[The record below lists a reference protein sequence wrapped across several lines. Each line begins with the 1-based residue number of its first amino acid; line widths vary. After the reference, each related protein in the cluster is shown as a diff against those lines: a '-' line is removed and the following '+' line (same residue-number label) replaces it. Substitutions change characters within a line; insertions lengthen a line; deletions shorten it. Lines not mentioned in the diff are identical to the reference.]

1 MLKSKLSSALQT
13 LRNPYRISSKPGGNK
28 PPKSKF
34 RPYKINPYM
43 MSFLHEED
51 RQLLENYIV
60 LINCSQVGLKVL
72 DEEDLEKFKELVFHL
87 TLIEIGLI

>member
-1 MLKSKLSSALQT
+1 
-13 LRNPYRISSKPGGNK
+13 
-28 PPKSKF
+28 
-34 RPYKINPYM
+34 M